1 MKRIFRFQIYEGW
14 IVASSGCLLGF
25 MVAALFFYGFGNIF
39 NSLRE
44 EFGWSAAATA
54 VAFSIRS
61 ESQSIIA
68 PLVGFAFDKY
78 GARKILIFGILL
90 ASFSTFMLARMDSLW
105 EYYFY
110 MLLISVGLGAA
121 GGQVAQASVLT
132 WFKALRSRAIGLVIL
147 GPGFAGLVVPGIAY
161 LVNNLGW
168 RTTLDIIALTM
179 LVAGCLLAIP
189 IRRRPAD
196 HPLGLDGIQDES
208 LIGNDSM
215 SHDEWGITLKT
226 AFKCKSFFFVSFG
239 QAACFVSTTGV
250 IVHIIPYLEFLGYK
264 KEIAALS
271 ITAFTLFSIIGRV
284 SFAFLADKYSKRILL
299 TLTSMILISGLPLLA
314 FSTSAL
320 FACLATGIIG
330 IGIGGTLPVRP
341 PLLADYFGT
350 KHIGAITGMSNGI
363 ATFGSA
369 ISPIFIG
376 WMFDVTG
383 TYQSAWLISMLF
395 TAAAVPLF
403 WFSKDPNIEMID

>member
-1 MKRIFRFQIYEGW
+1 
-14 IVASSGCLLGF
+14 
-25 MVAALFFYGFGNIF
+25 
-39 NSLRE
+39 
-44 EFGWSAAATA
+44 
-54 VAFSIRS
+54 
-61 ESQSIIA
+61 
-68 PLVGFAFDKY
+68 
-78 GARKILIFGILL
+78 
-90 ASFSTFMLARMDSLW
+90 
-105 EYYFY
+105 
-110 MLLISVGLGAA
+110 
-121 GGQVAQASVLT
+121 
-132 WFKALRSRAIGLVIL
+132 VIL

-161 LVNNLGW
+161 LVTNLGW

-179 LVAGCLLAIP
+179 LIIGCLLAIP
-189 IRRRPAD
+189 IRRRPID
-196 HPLGLDGIQDES
+196 HPQGIDGIQKES
-208 LIGNDSM
+208 LLGSNVTIN
-215 SHDEWGITLKT
+215 HEWGITLRA
-226 AFKCKSFFFVSFG
+226 AFKHKSFFFVSFG

-250 IVHIIPYLEFLGYK
+250 IVHIIPYLEFLGYR

-271 ITAFTLFSIIGRV
+271 ITAFTMFSIIGRV

-299 TLTSMILISGLPLLA
+299 TLTSMIVVSGLPLLA
-314 FSTSAL
+314 YSTSAI

-376 WMFDVTG
+376 WMFDVSG

-395 TAAAVPLF
+395 TAAAIPLF
-403 WFSKDPNIEMID
+403 WFSKDPHIEMID